1 MTYIC
6 TSFNTNTK
14 RINKSAMKYLITIP
28 YKGSPKLIE
37 YICDFFEIKENFK
50 GLYAWITIE
59 TKSELLS
66 FKRSPEWMK
75 YELIIGVRQLINSI
89 DINTLAD

>member
-1 MTYIC
+1 
-6 TSFNTNTK
+6 
-14 RINKSAMKYLITIP
+14 MKYLITIP
-28 YKGSPKLIE
+28 YEGSPKLIE

-50 GLYAWITIE
+50 TLEAWITIE

-66 FKRSPEWMK
+66 LKLSPRLTK
-75 YELIIGVRQLINSI
+75 YRTAFRVRQLINSI

>member
-1 MTYIC
+1 
-6 TSFNTNTK
+6 
-14 RINKSAMKYLITIP
+14 MKYLITIP
-28 YKGSPKLIE
+28 YEGSPKLIE

-50 GLYAWITIE
+50 DLEAWITIE

-66 FKRSPEWMK
+66 LKLSPRLTK
-75 YELIIGVRQLINSI
+75 YRLAFRVRQLINSI